1 MVVRADDR
9 AGGAVRLA
17 VAAASARVGPGQAG
31 RRRVGQRAGQAAAGA
46 AAMNGAAHRRQVP
59 LKDKKNRFAFFCR
72 IFIPFIFVDNM
83 CCCGRKR
90 YVFTPPPPPLSG
102 EL

>member
-72 IFIPFIFVDNM
+72 IFILQENEEILQDVVPVLFPGI
-83 CCCGRKR
+83 RIKI
-90 YVFTPPPPPLSG
+90 
-102 EL
+102 